1 MGKPKVFVTRRWPE
15 IAENQLK
22 KYFDVT
28 LNLNDKALSNKELQ
42 DAFYNHDAIAPT
54 VSDMIDENII
64 KSGKSGRG
72 KIISNF
78 GVGFSHIDINACQKY
93 EIKVSNTPDVL
104 TDATADLTILL
115 MLMVSRRSKEGEY
128 QINNNL
134 WPGWSPTHLLGSEL
148 TNKTLGIIGL
158 GRIGQAVAKRAFFG
172 FNMKIKFY
180 SRSKKNLDFS
190 FKAEQINSIYDLCKS
205 SDFLTVHCPG
215 GKDNKYLIDQ
225 RVFNAM
231 KKTAYLINT
240 ARGDVVHE
248 NSLLEALKNNTIA
261 GAGLDVFESEPN
273 INPLLLKSKNLIM
286 LPHLGSATKET
297 RNAMGLKVID
307 NLRKF
312 FDSGEVIDPVP
323 LVK

>member
-261 GAGLDVFESEPN
+261 GAGLDVFENEPN

>member
-180 SRSKKNLDFS
+180 NRSKKNLDFS

-261 GAGLDVFESEPN
+261 GAGLDVFENEPN

>member
-180 SRSKKNLDFS
+180 NRSKKNLDFS
-190 FKAEQINSIYDLCKS
+190 FKAEQINSICDLCKS

-225 RVFNAM
+225 KVFNAM

-261 GAGLDVFESEPN
+261 GAGLDVFENEPN

>member
-180 SRSKKNLDFS
+180 NRSKKNLDFS